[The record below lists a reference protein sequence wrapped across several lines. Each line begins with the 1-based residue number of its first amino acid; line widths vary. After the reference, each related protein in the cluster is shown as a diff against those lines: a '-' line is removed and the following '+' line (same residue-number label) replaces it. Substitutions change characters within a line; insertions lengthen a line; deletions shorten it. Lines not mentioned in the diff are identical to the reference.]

1 MKTILA
7 KARIGLVRTTQ
18 EIRQEFVSIDPGSGA
33 GRTIDYGKGFG
44 AKAPSSFYSSN

>member
-18 EIRQEFVSIDPGSGA
+18 EIRQEFVSIDPGMPGQVRLNRA
-33 GRTIDYGKGFG
+33 
-44 AKAPSSFYSSN
+44 